1 MIKNIVFDMGKVL
14 VGYDAMRVCEH
25 HIADAHDR
33 KRVCT
38 TVFVSPEWIQM
49 DMGVLPEEQAI
60 RQMCGRLPER
70 LHEAVGLC
78 MRDWHRYCMYTM
90 TEMEPLI
97 RELKAEGYGIY
108 VCSNASLRLLS
119 CYQDVIPAVDC
130 FDGLLFS
137 AEVKCI
143 KPQKEMYHH
152 LFDRF
157 GLKPEE
163 CYFIDDI
170 QNNIDGAREC
180 GMDGYCF
187 ADGDLDKLK
196 RALSALKN
204 TDAK

>member
-25 HIADAHDR
+25 HIRDEHDR

-38 TVFVSPEWIQM
+38 AVFVSPEWIQL
-49 DMGVLPEEQAI
+49 DMGLLPEEQAI
-60 RQMCGRLPER
+60 RQMCSRLPER
-70 LHEAVGLC
+70 LHEAVRNC
-78 MRDWHRYCMYTM
+78 MRDWHTYCMYTM

-97 RELKAEGYGIY
+97 RGLKAEGYGIY
-108 VCSNASLRLLS
+108 LCSNASMRLLT
-119 CYQDVIPAVDC
+119 CYKDVIPAVDC

-143 KPQKEMYHH
+143 KPQKEMYQH

-157 GLKPEE
+157 GLRPEE
-163 CYFIDDI
+163 CFFIDDI
-170 QNNIDGAREC
+170 ELNIVGAREC

-187 ADGDLDKLK
+187 ADGDPDRLK
-196 RALSALKN
+196 KVLAGLNK
-204 TDAK
+204 